1 MLIKIRKK
9 WTDNFSKN
17 TNIRMKRNYEH
28 KKQYIYINTKYV
40 QS

>member
-17 TNIRMKRNYEH
+17 TNTHMKNKIMST
-28 KKQYIYINTKYV
+28 KKQYI
-40 QS
+40 